1 MFAPP
6 GKRHGARLGRD
17 SPLHFLTAAL
27 SSDRLFFLEGP
38 LRSFKRGGCMK
49 IPAALLSVVLAGAVF
64 AATPAVANQAAT
76 EKKEAATK
84 QTKWQ
89 GKVVR
94 ISKDSST
101 IDIHGGAHPSEAQ
114 RKIMY
119 DASTQWTNGGKPGQQ
134 DDVKTG
140 SYIIVLGT
148 VDGDGVLHAARIDLR
163 APR

>member
-1 MFAPP
+1 
-6 GKRHGARLGRD
+6 
-17 SPLHFLTAAL
+17 
-27 SSDRLFFLEGP
+27 
-38 LRSFKRGGCMK
+38 MK

-64 AATPAVANQAAT
+64 AATPVSANQAAT
-76 EKKEAATK
+76 EKEAAK
-84 QTKWQ
+84 KETKWQ

-94 ISKDSST
+94 INKDSST

-119 DASTQWTNGGKPGQQ
+119 DASTTWTNGGKPGQQ

-140 SYIIVLGT
+140 SFIIVLGT
-148 VDGDGVLHAARIDLR
+148 VDGDGVLHASRIDLR

>member
-1 MFAPP
+1 
-6 GKRHGARLGRD
+6 
-17 SPLHFLTAAL
+17 
-27 SSDRLFFLEGP
+27 
-38 LRSFKRGGCMK
+38 MK
-49 IPAALLSVVLAGAVF
+49 IPAALLSVVLAGALV
-64 AATPAVANQAAT
+64 AVVPAGARQAAT
-76 EKKEAATK
+76 EKKEASK
-84 QTKWQ
+84 KETKWQ

-94 ISKDSST
+94 INKDSST

-140 SYIIVLGT
+140 SFIIVLGT
-148 VDGDGVLHAARIDLR
+148 VDADGVLHATRIDLR

>member
-1 MFAPP
+1 
-6 GKRHGARLGRD
+6 
-17 SPLHFLTAAL
+17 
-27 SSDRLFFLEGP
+27 
-38 LRSFKRGGCMK
+38 MK

-64 AATPAVANQAAT
+64 AVTPAGANQAAT

-84 QTKWQ
+84 KETKWQ

-94 ISKDSST
+94 INKDLST
-101 IDIHGGAHPSEAQ
+101 IDIHGGPHPSEAQ

-134 DDVKTG
+134 EDVKTG
-140 SYIIVLGT
+140 SFIIVLGK
-148 VDGDGVLHAARIDLR
+148 VDADGVLHASRIDLR

>member
-1 MFAPP
+1 
-6 GKRHGARLGRD
+6 
-17 SPLHFLTAAL
+17 
-27 SSDRLFFLEGP
+27 
-38 LRSFKRGGCMK
+38 MK

-64 AATPAVANQAAT
+64 AATPASANQAAT
-76 EKKEAATK
+76 EKEAAK
-84 QTKWQ
+84 KETKWQ

-94 ISKDSST
+94 INKDSST

-119 DASTQWTNGGKPGQQ
+119 DASTTWTNGGKPGQQ

-140 SYIIVLGT
+140 SFIIVLGT
-148 VDGDGVLHAARIDLR
+148 VDGDGVLHASRIDLR

>member
-1 MFAPP
+1 
-6 GKRHGARLGRD
+6 
-17 SPLHFLTAAL
+17 
-27 SSDRLFFLEGP
+27 
-38 LRSFKRGGCMK
+38 MK
-49 IPAALLSVVLAGAVF
+49 IREALLSIVLAGAVF
-64 AATPAVANQAAT
+64 AVTPARANQADT
-76 EKKEAATK
+76 EKKDATNK

-94 ISKDSST
+94 VNTDSST

-140 SYIIVLGT
+140 SFIIVLGT
-148 VDGDGVLHAARIDLR
+148 VDGDGVLHATRIDLR

>member
-1 MFAPP
+1 
-6 GKRHGARLGRD
+6 
-17 SPLHFLTAAL
+17 
-27 SSDRLFFLEGP
+27 
-38 LRSFKRGGCMK
+38 MK

-94 ISKDSST
+94 INKDSST

>member
-1 MFAPP
+1 
-6 GKRHGARLGRD
+6 
-17 SPLHFLTAAL
+17 
-27 SSDRLFFLEGP
+27 
-38 LRSFKRGGCMK
+38 MK
-49 IPAALLSVVLAGAVF
+49 ISAALLSVLLAGVVF
-64 AATPAVANQAAT
+64 VATPASANQAAT
-76 EKKEAATK
+76 EKEAAK
-84 QTKWQ
+84 KETKWQ

-94 ISKDSST
+94 INNDSSN